1 MKTDKNFRLSK
12 RSKTIVAL
20 GCSSAE
26 DRNHLRKMLTQGQAA
41 MESAHRQSLRGKGS
55 KSKDTE

>member
-20 GCSSAE
+20 ICKSNQ
-26 DRNHLRKMLTQGQAA
+26 DRNHLRGMLVQSQAA
-41 MESAHRQSLRGKGS
+41 AEAAQRQALRGKGS
-55 KSKDTE
+55 KNKDSE

>member
-20 GCSSAE
+20 ICNSAE
-26 DRNHLRKMLTQGQAA
+26 ERNHLRKMLTQGQAA
-41 MESAHRQSLRGKGS
+41 MEAAHKQSL
-55 KSKDTE
+55 KSKGNKTKDAE